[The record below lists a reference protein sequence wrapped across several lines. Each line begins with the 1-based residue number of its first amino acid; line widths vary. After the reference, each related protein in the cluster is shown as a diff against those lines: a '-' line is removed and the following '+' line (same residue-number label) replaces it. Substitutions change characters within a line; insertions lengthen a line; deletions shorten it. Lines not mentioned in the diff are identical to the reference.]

1 MTGTGTASTATAAG
15 TSAEQAAGSHL
26 VPLGGTGWH
35 LWRDVVLR
43 SAGFPAR
50 EVLALADADLAAAA
64 DRALTGAGHQAR
76 TAYDG
81 EYAAATGRL
90 SAAVRRVAGDTRFR
104 EAVTWQNRRLLSECL
119 DKAAAGEPRNV
130 RGRNHELT
138 IASYL
143 QRYCLKN
150 DTIGFFGPVGWARWS
165 EGEGPGGPAL
175 TVATGDRLLARR
187 TVYFET
193 WTVDAVA
200 RALGEDP
207 LLRPWLVPRLVAAH
221 RLDGQVVHTA
231 RGVPVALSGVE
242 AELLGLC
249 DGQRSVREI
258 AAELAWS
265 EFGELGDEDECHAHL
280 AELCRQGIV
289 HLDLTGP
296 IEAWPERTLRRRL
309 EAVTDPAVR
318 ERALTALGDIV
329 SARDAVAA
337 AAGDPARLAAAID
350 VLNTRFQKL
359 TGVPGERRHGE
370 TYAGRTLLY
379 EDAVRD
385 VRVEL
390 GGPLRE
396 AIAPALGLLLDSARW
411 LVAAAGAEYQRLFLG
426 LYEQRRAGSG
436 DPAVPLAAILSLA
449 TPYLYFSLRELPRPV
464 AAVLPEFQRRWAE
477 VLDVPAGARRHTVQA
492 AEIRDRVA
500 QAFPAAAP
508 AWATAI
514 QHAPDVMLAAADVA
528 ALARGELLAV
538 LGELHA
544 AFNTLESRVF
554 VEQHDQPGSLLA
566 AAAADLGRRRV
577 YAIPPK
583 EWPAVTSR
591 LAPPSALLSPE
602 YTYWTL
608 HSDSVGAP
616 GPVLPAADLFVHRAG
631 DRLLVRARRGGFEA
645 DLLEVVGEFLSAA
658 VVNGFKPLPPAPRR
672 PRVAIDRLVIAR
684 AAWTFAAAD
693 VRWAFARSEADR
705 FLAARAWRAA
715 HELPERGFYH
725 VPVED
730 KPAFVDFRSLVFVN
744 LFAKAVRRTAEH
756 PAGTVSVTEMLPD
769 LDQTW
774 LTDAQGESYT
784 CELRILAVDPL
795 SHRAPEAGRRPTW
808 KTS

>member
-1 MTGTGTASTATAAG
+1 MTGTTGTAAVAG
-15 TSAEQAAGSHL
+15 TGAQQAGPHL
-26 VPLGGTGWH
+26 VPLGGSGWH
-35 LWRDVVLR
+35 VWRDAVLR

-50 EVLALADADLAAAA
+50 AVLALADAGLAAAA
-64 DRALTGAGHQAR
+64 DRAVATAGHPAR
-76 TAYDG
+76 AAYDD

-90 SAAVRRVAGDTRFR
+90 SAAIRGVAGDTRFR
-104 EAVTWQNRRLLSECL
+104 EAVTWQNRRLLGECL

-150 DTIGFFGPVGWARWS
+150 DTIGFFGPVGWARW
-165 EGEGPGGPAL
+165 GEEGPAL
-175 TVATGDRLLARR
+175 TVTVGDRLLARR

-221 RLDGQVVHTA
+221 RLDGPVVHTA
-231 RGVPVALSGVE
+231 RGVPVALSGAQ
-242 AELLGLC
+242 AELLSLC
-249 DGQRSVREI
+249 DGRRSVREI

-265 EFGELGDEDECHAHL
+265 EFSELGDEDECHAHL
-280 AELCRQGIV
+280 AELCRLGIV

-309 EAVTDPAVR
+309 EPVTDQAAR
-318 ERALTALGDIV
+318 ERALTALGDIE

-337 AAGDPARLAAAID
+337 AAGDPAHLAAAID
-350 VLNTRFQKL
+350 VLSTRFSKL
-359 TGVPGERRHGE
+359 TGVAGERRHGE
-370 TYAGRTLLY
+370 TYAGRTLVY

-385 VRVEL
+385 VRVRL
-390 GGPLRE
+390 GAPLRE
-396 AIAPALGLLLDSARW
+396 ALAPALGLLLDSARW
-411 LVAAAGAEYQRLFLG
+411 LVAAAGAEYQRLFLE

-436 DPAVPLAAILSLA
+436 DPAVPLAGILSLA

-477 VLDVPAGARRHTVQA
+477 VLDVPAGARRHTVRA

-500 QAFPAAAP
+500 GAFPATAP
-508 AWATAI
+508 PWATAT

-528 ALARGELLAV
+528 AVGRGEFLAV
-538 LGELHA
+538 LGELHT

-554 VEQHDQPGSLLA
+554 VEQHDQPGWLLA
-566 AAAADLGRRRV
+566 AAAADLGARRV

-591 LAPPSALLSPE
+591 LAPPSALLAPE

-672 PRVAIDRLVIAR
+672 PRVAIDKLVVAR
-684 AAWTFAAAD
+684 AAWTFAATD
-693 VRWAFARSEADR
+693 VRWAFTRSEADR

-715 HELPERGFYH
+715 NELPERGFYH

-744 LFAKAVRRTAEH
+744 LFAKAVRRTAER

-774 LTDAQGESYT
+774 LTDAQGEGYT

-795 SHRAPEAGRRPTW
+795 SHRA
-808 KTS
+808 